1 MTILRKLLDQ
11 GELSALSYFFA
22 QFISEQ
28 SPSDMQ
34 GLLAYSAALVS
45 ENNLVGDVCVDMKHY
60 YGKPLFSSE
69 KIPPREIASGPD
81 LDQWT
86 QCLLES
92 PCVGNPGE
100 TAPLVLDQHRLYL
113 NKFWQ
118 YETSIAESL
127 LERLSPLHDI
137 DATQLSQLPVHLFP
151 GSQSNA
157 EQDPQMLAVALAASR
172 PFVAISGGPGTGKT
186 TTIIKILAML
196 LTQQPAM
203 RIQLAAP
210 TGKAAARMM
219 ESVRQRM
226 NDSYISA
233 GVRELIPQH
242 ASTIHRLLGYRN
254 HRFHYSSSN
263 PLALD
268 CLVIDEASML
278 DLTLMFHL
286 LDALPSSA
294 RIILLGDR
302 DQLASVAAGN
312 VLGDITG
319 HGQVIRHSDKQI
331 EQLSLL
337 PDEPNAVTTS
347 TIDKPAISDSIA
359 LLTKS
364 YRFAKDSG
372 IEQLASLINKGQ
384 SNEVLELLKTGNS
397 QLKLLTP
404 KKDSIIPSA
413 LDWITQLYQPVLESD
428 DVELA
433 MAAFDRVR
441 VLAAIHS
448 GAFGVDEINRLISTR
463 LQPKYLADSD
473 EYRGKPILIT
483 ANDYELDLFNGDTGL
498 LWPDQ
503 SGQLRACFRTADNS
517 IREIPIHSL
526 PEHVTAWA
534 MTVHKAQGSEFDSV
548 LLVLPGNQESQA
560 LSRELLYTAVTR
572 ARSDLQIHC
581 PIEVLSR
588 ACERLTQR
596 ASGLADRLGW
606 DML

>member
-1 MTILRKLLDQ
+1 MPILDKLLEQ
-11 GELSALSYFFA
+11 GEISALSYFFA

-28 SPSDMQ
+28 SPGDRDD
-34 GLLAYSAALVS
+34 LLAYSAALVS
-45 ENNLVGDVCVDMKHY
+45 ENNLVGDVCVDMKQYH
-60 YGKPLFSSE
+60 GKPLFRSE
-69 KIPPREIASGPD
+69 KILPQEIPTGPAI
-81 LDQWT
+81 DQWT
-86 QCLLES
+86 QCLLKS

-100 TAPLVLDQHRLYL
+100 IAPLILDHHRLYL
-113 NKFWQ
+113 CRFWQ
-118 YETSIAESL
+118 YENSVAESL
-127 LERLSPLHDI
+127 LARLSPLHDI
-137 DATQLSQLPVHLFP
+137 DAVHLSEQLDHLFAD
-151 GSQSNA
+151 SQSRT
-157 EQDPQMLAVALAASR
+157 EYDPQMLAVALAASR

-196 LTQQPAM
+196 LSQQPAM

-226 NDSYISA
+226 NESYISA
-233 GVRELIPQH
+233 EIRELIPQQ

-254 HRFHYSSSN
+254 HRFQYSSRN

-278 DLTLMFHL
+278 DLTLIFHL
-286 LDALPSSA
+286 LDALPSTA

-319 HGQVIRHSDKQI
+319 HGQIIRQSHKRT

-337 PDEPNAVTTS
+337 SDEPSGVSSSAT
-347 TIDKPAISDSIA
+347 DKPTVSDSIA

-364 YRFAKDSG
+364 YRFTKDSG
-372 IEQLASLINKGQ
+372 IEQLANLINRGQ
-384 SNEVLELLKTGNS
+384 SKQVLELLKAENS

-404 KKDSIIPSA
+404 NKDSIIPAA
-413 LDWITQLYQPVLESD
+413 LDWITQRYQPVLDSD
-428 DVELA
+428 DIELA

-441 VLAAIHS
+441 VLAAVHS
-448 GAFGVDEINRLISTR
+448 GPFGVDEINRLISNR
-463 LQPKYLADSD
+463 LQPKYRADRD

-483 ANDYELDLFNGDTGL
+483 TNDYEHELFNGDTGL

-503 SGQLRACFRTADNS
+503 SGRLCACFRTVDND
-517 IREIPIHSL
+517 IRKIPIHSL
-526 PEHVTAWA
+526 PEHTTAWA

-548 LLVLPGNQESQA
+548 LLVLPVNQESLA

-572 ARSDLQIHC
+572 ARSDLQIHSS
-581 PIEVLSR
+581 IEVLDR

-596 ASGLADRLGW
+596 ASGLADKLGW
-606 DML
+606 NIP

>member
-1 MTILRKLLDQ
+1 MAILEKLLEQ
-11 GELSALSYFFA
+11 GEISALSYFFA
-22 QFISEQ
+22 QFIREQ
-28 SPSDMQ
+28 SPADMDD
-34 GLLAYSAALVS
+34 LLAYSAALVS
-45 ENNLVGDVCVDMKHY
+45 ENNLVGDVCVDMKQYHR
-60 YGKPLFSSE
+60 KPLFRSE
-69 KIPPREIASGPD
+69 KIPAQELPTGPD

-86 QCLLES
+86 QCLLKS
-92 PCVGNPGE
+92 PCVGSPGE
-100 TAPLVLDQHRLYL
+100 TAPLMLDQHRLYL
-113 NKFWQ
+113 SRFWH
-118 YETSIAESL
+118 YETCVAESL
-127 LERLSPLHDI
+127 LARLSPLHDI
-137 DATQLSQLPVHLFP
+137 DVAHLSEQLDHLFAD
-151 GSQSNA
+151 SQSRA
-157 EQDPQMLAVALAASR
+157 ERDPQMLAVARAASR

-196 LTQQPAM
+196 LSQQPTM

-226 NDSYISA
+226 NESYIGA
-233 GVRELIPQH
+233 EIRELIPQQ

-263 PLALD
+263 LLALD
-268 CLVIDEASML
+268 CLIIDEASML

-286 LDALPSSA
+286 LDALPSTA

-319 HGQVIRHSDKQI
+319 HGQLIRQSKQQV

-337 PDEPNAVTTS
+337 SDDPSVVTS
-347 TIDKPAISDSIA
+347 SAIDKPTISDSIA

-372 IEQLASLINKGQ
+372 IEELASLINKGQ
-384 SNEVLELLKTGNS
+384 SKEVLELLKAGNS
-397 QLKLLTP
+397 QLKLLIP
-404 KKDSIIPSA
+404 NKDSIIPAA
-413 LDWITQLYQPVLESD
+413 LDWISQRYQRVLDID

-441 VLAAIHS
+441 VLAAVHS
-448 GAFGVDEINRLISTR
+448 GPFGVDEINRLISTR
-463 LQPKYLADSD
+463 LQPKYRADSD

-483 ANDYELDLFNGDTGL
+483 TNDYELELFNGDTGL

-503 SGQLRACFRTADNS
+503 SGRLCACFRTVDNS

-526 PEHVTAWA
+526 PEHITAWA

-548 LLVLPGNQESQA
+548 LLVLPANQESQA

-581 PIEVLSR
+581 PIEVLGR
-588 ACERLTQR
+588 ACESLTQR
-596 ASGLADRLGW
+596 ASGLADKLGW
-606 DML
+606 NIP